1 MARSYDLTSG
11 SIPQH
16 LLRLAAPLIMGNILQ
31 QLYNTVDAFILGRF
45 AGELEFAAVGVAGS
59 VMNLFLFMITGA
71 CTGISVIFAQLSA
84 QLRGLD
90 VGTVTVGT
98 AYSAFYS
105 PLARIISDFHA
116 RYGGIQVQLRGGYS
130 TELITQLNAHQLD
143 LCFISVREGGHDWL
157 PIGYDELTA
166 WVPVAHPMAWLPALP
181 VAAFA
186 KEPYI
191 ETYPDKDIDNARVFA
206 RCGIMPNLKFS
217 TMDSLATYSMVE
229 AGLGLAMNN
238 ALNGRAWS
246 GDVRILPLDPP
257 QIVEIGAA
265 TLPDLSPA
273 AQTFLD
279 FLEPHLVEFLSE
291 KS

>member
-1 MARSYDLTSG
+1 
-11 SIPQH
+11 
-16 LLRLAAPLIMGNILQ
+16 
-31 QLYNTVDAFILGRF
+31 
-45 AGELEFAAVGVAGS
+45 
-59 VMNLFLFMITGA
+59 
-71 CTGISVIFAQLSA
+71 
-84 QLRGLD
+84 
-90 VGTVTVGT
+90 
-98 AYSAFYS
+98 
-105 PLARIISDFHA
+105 
-116 RYGGIQVQLRGGYS
+116 
-130 TELITQLNAHQLD
+130 
-143 LCFISVREGGHDWL
+143 
-157 PIGYDELTA
+157 
-166 WVPVAHPMAWLPALP
+166 MAWLPALP

-206 RCGIMPNLKFS
+206 RCGITPNLKFS

-229 AGLGLAMNN
+229 AGLALAMNN

-246 GDVRILPLDPP
+246 GGVRILPLDPP

-273 AQTFLD
+273 ARTFLD